1 MVVVFNGARVEIP
14 RFDRAILGLAHARAT
29 GTYSIN
35 AGRPQLEL
43 VLWCDDLGHG
53 NPPEERRI
61 PLELIDLRSLT
72 KDSAGISASALRSV
86 GPFSFNLYWYNRQ
99 RLRGVESIGEL
110 KRVRALHKQW
120 SGIMLFRDGYR
131 VLPYGEDE
139 DDWLG
144 LDRRALASSGYKLSK
159 AQFIGLVSISRTGN
173 PELIDQ
179 TNRQGLKDC
188 DEKRVIIEV
197 MQFVIQDR
205 LDKFLE
211 EIDKRQRQI
220 TLDFSEAEKRVRSLE
235 TRAHATIRDLG
246 KRYSAAK
253 PQLRELTTQFDEM
266 QTYFAQARERAEQV
280 EDERDRMIQL
290 AGVGLLLE
298 IVAHELARATEHTL
312 RLLNQARLAEL
323 PADAAALV
331 RSLRDEMKGMNRR
344 LRVLDPLS
352 VSGRQRKESFDFV
365 ELVRDVFAGHA
376 AQFKRHNVET
386 HIQAVEGRTKVS
398 LYGVRGMFVQI
409 VENLLQNSI
418 YWMSLRR
425 EEEKNYRPVIQV
437 HLGNPPDL
445 MEFTDNGPGVQPS
458 LREEIFKAFF
468 STKGKSRRQ
477 GLGLYIARD
486 CATHHGGKLFLSDDR
501 RFHPGRLN
509 TFVLELPKV
518 ES

>member
-1 MVVVFNGARVEIP
+1 MRHSDFVDALAQCDDLIGGKRRSKSDAAADLDDLRTTIVERILSDAPEECRLEIIRALKESNSPLSLREALERTYLENNWIEFRDTGRGMSREDLFSAYLVIGTASRRKDLDAALAKGASRAPFLGEKGVGRLSAMKLGSLLEVQTATAGDRRWNTLHVDWAAFEDLDKLVGDIEIKPRVGGRKGSATESGTTIRIQRLNANWSPTRIKYIAAYELARLWDPFSRDKRRFRVVVVFNGARVEIP

-43 VLWCDDLGHG
+43 VLWCGDLGHG

-86 GPFSFNLYWYNRQ
+86 GPFSFNIYWYNRQ

-110 KRVRALHKQW
+110 KRVSALHKQW

-211 EIDKRQRQI
+211 EIASAND
-220 TLDFSEAEKRVRSLE
+220 RS
-235 TRAHATIRDLG
+235 R
-246 KRYSAAK
+246 
-253 PQLRELTTQFDEM
+253 
-266 QTYFAQARERAEQV
+266 
-280 EDERDRMIQL
+280 
-290 AGVGLLLE
+290 
-298 IVAHELARATEHTL
+298 
-312 RLLNQARLAEL
+312 
-323 PADAAALV
+323 
-331 RSLRDEMKGMNRR
+331 
-344 LRVLDPLS
+344 
-352 VSGRQRKESFDFV
+352 
-365 ELVRDVFAGHA
+365 
-376 AQFKRHNVET
+376 
-386 HIQAVEGRTKVS
+386 
-398 LYGVRGMFVQI
+398 
-409 VENLLQNSI
+409 
-418 YWMSLRR
+418 
-425 EEEKNYRPVIQV
+425 
-437 HLGNPPDL
+437 
-445 MEFTDNGPGVQPS
+445 
-458 LREEIFKAFF
+458 
-468 STKGKSRRQ
+468 
-477 GLGLYIARD
+477 
-486 CATHHGGKLFLSDDR
+486 
-501 RFHPGRLN
+501 
-509 TFVLELPKV
+509 
-518 ES
+518 